1 MSIKINPKIFWPLL
15 SAVAF
20 VICGLVCWNVSFHIS
35 KRPPTA
41 EKSTKVKKHTSPLG
55 DCEKCGKSLRKV
67 NGRFGEFVSCSGYPE
82 CKYIQRK
89 KASFCC
95 PECAGC
101 VEERKWS
108 GGILWGCSNY
118 PECRYAIFS
127 DIQDTPCPKCDK
139 SPYLLKKTDEN
150 GAETLSCPR
159 KDCKED
165 SVALL

>member
-1 MSIKINPKIFWPLL
+1 MSIKINSKFMWPLL

-20 VICGLVCWNVSFHIS
+20 LICSLVCWNVSFYIP
-35 KRPPTA
+35 KV
-41 EKSTKVKKHTSPLG
+41 STVAQSVPKKKHVSPLG

-67 NGRFGEFVSCSGYPE
+67 NGRFGQFVGCSGYPE

-95 PECAGC
+95 PQCAGC

-108 GGILWGCSNY
+108 GGTLWGCSNY

-127 DIQDTPCPKCDK
+127 DIQDSPCLKCDK
-139 SPYLLKKTDEN
+139 SPYLLKKTDED
-150 GAETLSCPR
+150 GIIILACPHAE
-159 KDCKED
+159 CK
-165 SVALL
+165 